1 MFEIVQIYW
10 VAASLLII
18 GALIFMWGFYFLR
31 KPELKPEVVP
41 ELISVPEVVPELVP
55 ELISVPEVVP
65 ELISVPEVVPE
76 LVPELISVPKIKT
89 ITLTFNDLINMH
101 IAEMD
106 FFSRNVIA

>member
-1 MFEIVQIYW
+1 MFEIVQLYW

-31 KPELKPEVVP
+31 KPELKPEV
-41 ELISVPEVVPELVP
+41 
-55 ELISVPEVVP
+55 VPEVVP